1 MRLDQEPGSRTMHAD
16 VDTAPAS
23 SDTAPYRGRQDI
35 TRYCGLGGLVVLV
48 GVLGLLP
55 DTWLT
60 GAVQSKTAFHALFGS
75 LLCGLV
81 VVRFRWWLKS
91 TPPAHPLDIRRF
103 TRQLSRMVYL
113 VLYLVTGAIE
123 IINIIGARQEG
134 ILPARDLGL
143 LKPTSDSEA
152 FLICGLIALVSIRVL
167 AFWSWRR
174 LVRADDAWPGR
185 SAVGETLQ

>member
-1 MRLDQEPGSRTMHAD
+1 MHVD

-23 SDTAPYRGRQDI
+23 SDTAPHRGRQDI

-55 DTWLT
+55 DSWLT

-91 TPPAHPLDIRRF
+91 SPPASPLDIRRF
-103 TRQLSRMVYL
+103 TRELSRMVYL
-113 VLYLVTGAIE
+113 VLYLVTGATE
-123 IINIIGARQEG
+123 IINIIGARQDG

-174 LVRADDAWPGR
+174 LVRAGGAWSELAAPGPVNR
-185 SAVGETLQ
+185 PLAKHFSNSR